1 VFLPYGSPREEI
13 ACDNLSQSFA
23 TPQRTIAGASDQGL
37 SAAWGWATLPLKA
50 ILVERKLLTFQSGPS
65 WVLLR
70 MPEMNMAK
78 SDQPLVGLSDVMT
91 QNFEQTDAAD
101 LKRKIKDYLEKNIA
115 AANEFIRKLSEAKDS
130 QSFWR
135 IQIDF
140 MQTQWKMLSEQMK
153 DPSEMAT
160 RSVTGAF
167 KNIAA

>member
-1 VFLPYGSPREEI
+1 MRE
-13 ACDNLSQSFA
+13 
-23 TPQRTIAGASDQGL
+23 
-37 SAAWGWATLPLKA
+37 
-50 ILVERKLLTFQSGPS
+50 V
-65 WVLLR
+65 
-70 MPEMNMAK
+70 NMAK
-78 SDQPLVGLSDVMT
+78 GDQPFVEFSDMMT

-101 LKRKIKDYLEKNIA
+101 LKKKIKDYLERNIA
-115 AANEFIRKLSEAKDS
+115 AANEFIRKLSEAKDN

-153 DPSEMAT
+153 EPSEIAA

>member
-1 VFLPYGSPREEI
+1 
-13 ACDNLSQSFA
+13 
-23 TPQRTIAGASDQGL
+23 
-37 SAAWGWATLPLKA
+37 
-50 ILVERKLLTFQSGPS
+50 
-65 WVLLR
+65 

-78 SDQPLVGLSDVMT
+78 SDQPFVGFSDVMT
-91 QNFEQTDAAD
+91 QNFEHTDATD
-101 LKRKIKDYLEKNIA
+101 LKKKIKDYLEKNIA

-153 DPSEMAT
+153 DPSDM
-160 RSVTGAF
+160 TGAF